1 MKSKP
6 AVNKGRLKLGNLG
19 IRQRTGPREFRAVKS
34 LDEKIADAKETQQL
48 IDGWLAVPGNQTF
61 LGEHGPKEK
70 PLTYRPAHGK
80 TRL

>member
-6 AVNKGRLKLGNLG
+6 AINKGRLKLGNLG
-19 IRQRTGPREFRAVKS
+19 VPQRTSPREFRAVKS

-48 IDGWLAVPGNQTF
+48 IDEWLAVPGNQTL

-70 PLTYRPAHGK
+70 PLTYRPAYG
-80 TRL
+80 RYLD

>member
-6 AVNKGRLKLGNLG
+6 AQNKWRLKLGNLN
-19 IRQRTGPREFRAVKS
+19 IRQRNGPREFRAIKS

>member
-6 AVNKGRLKLGNLG
+6 AINKGRLKLGNLG
-19 IRQRTGPREFRAVKS
+19 VPQRTSPREFRAVKS
-34 LDEKIADAKETQQL
+34 LDEKIADANETQQL